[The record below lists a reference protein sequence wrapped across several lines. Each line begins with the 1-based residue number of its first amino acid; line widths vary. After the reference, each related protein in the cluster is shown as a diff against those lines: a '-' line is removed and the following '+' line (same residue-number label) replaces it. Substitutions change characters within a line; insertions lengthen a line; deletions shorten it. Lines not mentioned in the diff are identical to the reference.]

1 LSKLKR
7 PSVGK
12 RYLRLVCRG
21 LLVVLIVFLG
31 VGSFAVRDDTHHQ
44 SPLQAGS
51 SAKTVV
57 MLVIDSLS
65 ISDINHETMPNLT
78 GLTETGSIGLMNTRT
93 AKGRQPEGN
102 LSTLMS
108 QSVQGQGHKAC
119 RVQVFSLTLL
129 RVLKVQRR
137 LRSTYGTQI
146 NRFLPEKAL

>member
-1 LSKLKR
+1 MSKLKR

-93 AKGRQPEGN
+93 AKGRQPEHAYVTIGAGTRAQG
-102 LSTLMS
+102 L
-108 QSVQGQGHKAC
+108 QSAG
-119 RVQVFSLTLL
+119 FSLTLL